1 MSPRRPDRRGSN
13 ANAVERD
20 RRLPASAAGPRRFWR
35 GLLGLLR
42 RPLGF
47 MRGDGHWRFGFVER
61 RRAPPDAL
69 QAAEFRQELRT
80 RMLAYP
86 ADDAAHMLRHLVQLH
101 DELTRSGWSGVE
113 RLPASVRSRAMF
125 QAQMLERDGHS
136 PVLTRFIE
144 RLRAMQPASEGLAA
158 SPTAA
163 SATAAAAAT
172 APTRARRDQR
182 RFDDTASELEVSE
195 GSHEDFEATSRS
207 WFATLGPPEPPEA
220 AGAAESPPARPNPP

>member
-1 MSPRRPDRRGSN
+1 MSSRRPDRRGS
-13 ANAVERD
+13 AITTTVEKD
-20 RRLPASAAGPRRFWR
+20 RRLPPDAAGPRRIWR
-35 GLLGLLR
+35 GLIGLLR

-47 MRGDGHWRFGFVER
+47 MRGEGHWRFGFVER

-69 QAAEFRQELRT
+69 QAAEFRQELST

-101 DELTRSGWSGVE
+101 DELTRSGWAGVE
-113 RLPASVRSRAMF
+113 QLPASVRSRALF

-144 RLRAMQPASEGLAA
+144 RLRSMQPAAEAPA
-158 SPTAA
+158 V
-163 SATAAAAAT
+163 ATAAT
-172 APTRARRDQR
+172 ASGGGKVQR
-182 RFDDTASELEVSE
+182 RVRNFDDTASELEVSE

-207 WFATLGPPEPPEA
+207 WFATLGPPEDPPEPG
-220 AGAAESPPARPNPP
+220 GAAEPPPVRPHNTP